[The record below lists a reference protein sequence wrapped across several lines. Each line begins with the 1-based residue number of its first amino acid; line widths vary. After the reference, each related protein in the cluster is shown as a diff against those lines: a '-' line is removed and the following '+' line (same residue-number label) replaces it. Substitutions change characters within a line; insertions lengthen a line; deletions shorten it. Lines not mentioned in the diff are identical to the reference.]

1 MNLTARKAWELSM
14 LKWEFFSTFDYA
26 SVYDMVETVDEL
38 EDAFPQLIKLFAN
51 CGFCEKYID
60 EDKTEACSRCGK
72 CPIYKSDPEQ
82 SAEFAMKARIEF
94 IKALHAK
101 VKQVNPAWIS
111 YINAGL
117 MHSHASS
124 GEMREML
131 SYNDMIGTEG
141 GFQFYGPPK
150 DSDIWHCGI
159 QARIVEA
166 TAEIDET
173 CFRIMAFGAKSP

>member
-82 SAEFAMKARIEF
+82 SCLEDDSKYAKWEENPSRRTAR
-94 IKALHAK
+94 
-101 VKQVNPAWIS
+101 S
-111 YINAGL
+111 
-117 MHSHASS
+117 
-124 GEMREML
+124 ML
-131 SYNDMIGTEG
+131 KLIRSLE
-141 GFQFYGPPK
+141 PK
-150 DSDIWHCGI
+150 
-159 QARIVEA
+159 R
-166 TAEIDET
+166 
-173 CFRIMAFGAKSP
+173 RKK